1 MTGDRG
7 IVFRRLILE
16 VGHSAT
22 DAATMRT
29 AAEFARLLG
38 LDLHGLFIEDES
50 LLALAELPFAR
61 EIRLPSHQWHP
72 VDPARLEADMR
83 HAAGAARRRLDEVVR
98 GAGVP
103 NGFEIMR
110 GDPAVCIV
118 ACAEAT
124 DIVVAETGPAAVRVH
139 GLGRVQEAAHGSPA
153 SVLVLPP
160 GPVPRH
166 GAVVVAPAGA
176 ADTSLDVAVRIARA
190 ADEDLLILLA
200 GAPPSAVDERTHA
213 EAAGMPPNR
222 VHLRPVAGM
231 RSHDLALALAD
242 EPARL
247 IVLTRGA
254 SAAGDFADAV
264 QLAIARGVPIL
275 LVESAMDDAPA
286 AS

>member
-7 IVFRRLILE
+7 TVFRRLILE

-38 LDLHGLFIEDES
+38 VDLHGLFIEDES

-72 VDPARLEADMR
+72 VDPTRLEADMR

-98 GAGVP
+98 DTGVP
-103 NGFEIMR
+103 NAFEIMR

-124 DIVVAETGPAAVRVH
+124 DIVVAETSAAAVRAH

-166 GAVVVAPAGA
+166 GAVVVAPADP
-176 ADTSLDVAVRIARA
+176 ADASLDIAVRIARA

-200 GAPPSAVDERTHA
+200 EVPPSAADQRSQA
-213 EAAGMPPNR
+213 EAAGMLPNR

-231 RSHDLALALAD
+231 RSQDVAHALAD

-254 SAAGDFADAV
+254 SAAADFADAV
-264 QLAIARGVPIL
+264 QLVIACGVPIL
-275 LVESAMDDAPA
+275 LVETAMDKAPA
-286 AS
+286 VT